1 MYLEYTLQKYFDC
14 VPVTIVIPMATA
26 YSQNTF
32 QLYYSLSLTTV
43 LTYLHGTYFF
53 FHLSFIVLTTLI
65 TITGFTYKDPA
76 GHGAMMRKSCP
87 NDS

>member
-32 QLYYSLSLTTV
+32 QLYYLTTS
-43 LTYLHGTYFF
+43 LCTMQALADSKIINLITYLSVGQGCN
-53 FHLSFIVLTTLI
+53 LL
-65 TITGFTYKDPA
+65 G
-76 GHGAMMRKSCP
+76 
-87 NDS
+87 N